1 MSSPPPGTGY
11 FVGPTEAP
19 GPGVLVLPSSWGLST
34 GIKSRCDQLAD
45 LGYTVLAPD
54 LNDGALPTTAA
65 EASDALAAADM
76 NVTASL
82 VQSSTRLLQ
91 AASANPAGPVAV
103 VGYSSGASWALWL
116 SARLA
121 PLVRAVVT
129 FTGTQS
135 IDMASATAN
144 YLCHFGADDD
154 VVDDLA
160 IAEMGLSLQQAKLSF
175 RFEHHQAVGH
185 GFAESGTD
193 GFNAQAEAVAWRQL
207 LEFLAETHPCS
218 P

>member
-1 MSSPPPGTGY
+1 MSTPPPGTGY

-19 GPGVLVLPSSWGLST
+19 GPGVLVLPSSWGLNA

-45 LGYTVLAPD
+45 VGYTVLAPD
-54 LNDGALPTTAA
+54 LNDGLLPTTTA
-65 EASDALAAADM
+65 EASEALASADM

-91 AASANPAGPVAV
+91 AAASDPASPVAV

-121 PLVRAVVT
+121 PLVSAVVT

-135 IDMASATAN
+135 IDMMSATAS
-144 YLCHFGADDD
+144 YLCHFATDDD

-160 IAEMGLSLQQAKLSF
+160 IADMGLSLQQAKRSF
-175 RFEHHQAVGH
+175 RFEHHEGVGH
-185 GFAESGTD
+185 GFAEPGTD
-193 GFNAQAEAVAWRQL
+193 GYNAQAEAVAWRQL
-207 LEFLAETHPCS
+207 LEFLAESHPAS
-218 P
+218 

>member
-1 MSSPPPGTGY
+1 MTAPPPGTGY
-11 FVGPTEAP
+11 FVGPTEAV
-19 GPGVLVLPSSWGLST
+19 GPGVLVLPSSWGLNA

-45 LGYTVLAPD
+45 VGYTVLAPD

-65 EASDALAAADM
+65 EAGEVLTTSDM

-82 VQSSTRLLQ
+82 VQSSARLLQ
-91 AASANPAGPVAV
+91 AACADPAAPLAV
-103 VGYSSGASWALWL
+103 IGYSSGASWALWL

-121 PLVRAVVT
+121 SMVSTVVT

-135 IDMASATAN
+135 IEMTAATAT
-144 YLCHFGADDD
+144 YLCHFATDDD

-160 IAEMGLSLQQAKLSF
+160 IADMGLSLQQAKRTF
-175 RFEHHQAVGH
+175 RFEHHEGVGH
-185 GFAESGTD
+185 GFAEPGTD

-207 LEFLAETHPCS
+207 LEFLAETHPAT
-218 P
+218 